1 MRRWAFVGAVTM
13 VVAVLLAGSAL
24 AGGGG
29 GGGGLLL
36 FGGPVGRNVQSQ
48 RSASAFAQGPTG
60 FTFVTTFVT
69 AGVLTFKAKGSAEP
83 PTSMVGTELNLS
95 VASSDA
101 FGFGCWVIPDA
112 MFVLNSDLSATLH
125 FRSDAAGVTPCPG
138 FGIANGLSGIVPLGG
153 GGGDQFGFS
162 GPIAVDLTWQAKSQI
177 YASRNTVNGSCGP
190 FSVES
195 QGTFSDALGAT
206 ATGNI
211 SATLVEPPG
220 APPLV
225 LNTSI
230 ASQFADASA
239 MNEATVVN
247 GPTPGSCGPFGG

>member
-13 VVAVLLAGSAL
+13 VLAVLLAGSAL

-48 RSASAFAQGPTG
+48 RTASAFALDPSG
-60 FTFVTTFVT
+60 FTFVSAFVT
-69 AGVLTFKAKGSAEP
+69 AGDLRFKAKGTAGP

-101 FGFGCWVIPDA
+101 FGFGCWVIPDS
-112 MFVLNSDLSATLH
+112 MLVVNSDLSATLH
-125 FRSDAAGVTPCPG
+125 FRSDAAGVVPCPG
-138 FGIANGLSGIVPLGG
+138 FAIGSGLAS
-153 GGGDQFGFS
+153 DQFGFI
-162 GPIAVDLTWQAKSQI
+162 GPIAVDLAWQAKSQI

-190 FSVES
+190 FSGNS
-195 QGTFSDALGAT
+195 QGTFSDALGDT
-206 ATGNI
+206 ATGNL
-211 SATLVEPPG
+211 SATLAEPPG

-225 LNTSI
+225 LNTSL
-230 ASQFADASA
+230 ASEFADVNA

-247 GPTPGSCGPFGG
+247 GPATGFCGPFGS